1 MTFLN
6 YIDDKIRKFQYNH
19 IIANLVSLLH
29 KSDKISLFLQLL
41 IKPQTYIKP
50 LFWMINFFKALNCV
64 YERKTVKN

>member
-19 IIANLVSLLH
+19 IIANLESLLH

-41 IKPQTYIKP
+41 IKPQTYINKAAFLDDK
-50 LFWMINFFKALNCV
+50 LF
-64 YERKTVKN
+64 